1 MKYYRS
7 EIVKQAQSWIGCN
20 EKDGSHKE
28 IIDVYNSH
36 EPLARGY
43 KIGYNGSWCSAFVSA
58 VAIKCGYTEI
68 IPTEVSCYYH
78 IELFKKLGCWVES
91 DNYIPKP
98 GDCILYDWE
107 DTGKGDDIGSP
118 NHIGIVEKVVGD
130 TIHIIDGNNSN
141 DAVGR
146 RTIKINGK
154 YIRGY
159 GVPKY
164 DADKPEGEE
173 IMKFKK
179 GDIVYAL
186 ENIKLYTTIEHLE
199 NKYTLKKDEK
209 AYVRHIKDNEVALA
223 NPETKEYFESAWTNE
238 LNKLTTE
245 EPLSIYK
252 ELYEKQLLIT
262 KDLETQIIGLQ
273 NKINK
278 AIQDL
283 S

>member
-7 EIVKQAQSWIGCN
+7 EIVKQAQAWIGCN

-43 KIGYNGSWCSAFVSA
+43 KIGYNGAWCSAFVSA
-58 VAIKCGYTEI
+58 VSIKCGYTEI

-78 IELFKKLGCWVES
+78 IELFKKLGSWVEN
-91 DNYIPKP
+91 DNYVPKP

-107 DTGKGDDIGSP
+107 DTGKGENVGSP
-118 NHIGIVEKVVGD
+118 NHIGIVEKVVGN
-130 TIHIIDGNNSN
+130 TIHVIDGNNSN

-146 RTIKINGK
+146 RTVSVGGK

-164 DADKPEGEE
+164 DADSPEGGET
-173 IMKFKK
+173 MNFKV

-186 ENIKLYTTIEHLE
+186 EDVKLYTTVEHLE
-199 NKYTLKKDEK
+199 NKYTLNKNEK
-209 AYVRHIKDNEVALA
+209 AYIRYIKGNEVALA
-223 NPETKEYFESAWTNE
+223 NPDTKEYFESAWTGE

-245 EPLSIYK
+245 EPMSIYK
-252 ELYEKQLLIT
+252 ELYEKELLIN
-262 KDLETQIIGLQ
+262 KDLQTQLDNA
-273 NKINK
+273 NKKIADAINILK
-278 AIQDL
+278 
-283 S
+283 